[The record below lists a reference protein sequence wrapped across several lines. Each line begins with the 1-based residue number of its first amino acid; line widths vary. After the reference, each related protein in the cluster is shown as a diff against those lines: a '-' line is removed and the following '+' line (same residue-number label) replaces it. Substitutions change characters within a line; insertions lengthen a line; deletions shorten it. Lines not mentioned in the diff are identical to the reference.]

1 MRDQEATMMDEEFER
16 RPVRSVG
23 GVGKSALNILTLFI
37 LLTTLCLVGALLAV
51 FINPYISINPYP
63 PPTVPATLGSPT
75 PSNTPALALP
85 PTWTPTPSHTPA
97 PTNTP
102 QPTDTPVPI
111 VDTPT
116 PEAVPPFAL
125 QVGSPAR
132 IQNYL
137 NDAECEWMGVMGQVF
152 DLENAPILNLSVH
165 LVGELEGVGEIDLW
179 AITGSAP
186 DVGPGG
192 YLFNIADHPIASE
205 GTLWIQVDDGGGTAL
220 SEMIYLDSSE
230 SCSENLIMVNWR
242 QIR

>member
-1 MRDQEATMMDEEFER
+1 
-16 RPVRSVG
+16 
-23 GVGKSALNILTLFI
+23 
-37 LLTTLCLVGALLAV
+37 
-51 FINPYISINPYP
+51 
-63 PPTVPATLGSPT
+63 
-75 PSNTPALALP
+75 
-85 PTWTPTPSHTPA
+85 
-97 PTNTP
+97 
-102 QPTDTPVPI
+102 
-111 VDTPT
+111 
-116 PEAVPPFAL
+116 
-125 QVGSPAR
+125 
-132 IQNYL
+132 
-137 NDAECEWMGVMGQVF
+137 MGVMGQVF